1 MTRRGLRAH
10 EVRTPPTHQR
20 TYSTT
25 EPAPTTRTIN
35 ANGLTF
41 ACDEMGEGDAV
52 ALCLHGFPESR
63 FSWRHQLPALARA
76 GWRAVAPDMRGYG
89 DSSRPE
95 EKQAYAMDHLVADA
109 AALFD
114 AYAARRRLLVAHD
127 WGALVAWTFAMRQAR
142 PLDGLI
148 IMNVPHPQIF
158 GAVLSRSWRQKV
170 RSWYVAFFQLP
181 AIPEFGLTAF
191 RARAVRNAFRD
202 MAIDKSA
209 FPADVLDHYC
219 RNALRPGAMT
229 AMINYYRANF
239 NLLGA
244 DAAAPVIETPTLMIW
259 GEEDKALGLEL
270 TEGYGPYVRDF
281 ELKRLPNVS
290 HWVQQEAPSAV
301 NAHMGDWLARKGLS
315 LA

>member
-1 MTRRGLRAH
+1 MTETAR
-10 EVRTPPTHQR
+10 
-20 TYSTT
+20 
-25 EPAPTTRTIN
+25 TTRVE

-41 ACDEMGEGDAV
+41 ACDEMGTGDAV

-63 FSWRHQLPALARA
+63 FSWRHQLPVLARA

-89 DSSRPE
+89 DTSRPI

-127 WGALVAWTFAMRQAR
+127 WGALIAWTFAMRQVR

-148 IMNVPHPQIF
+148 IMNVPHPEIF
-158 GAVLSRSWRQKV
+158 RTVLQRSWRQKA

-181 AIPEFGLTAF
+181 VLPELALTAF
-191 RARAVRNAFRD
+191 HARAVRDAFLG

-219 RNALRPGAMT
+219 KNALRPGATT
-229 AMINYYRANF
+229 AMVNYYRANF
-239 NLLGA
+239 GLLGA
-244 DAAAPVIETPTLMIW
+244 DAASPAIETPTLMIW
-259 GEEDKALGLEL
+259 GEEDTALGLEL

-281 ELKRLPNVS
+281 ELKRLPKVS

-301 NAHMGDWLARKGLS
+301 NAHMSDWLMRKNLS